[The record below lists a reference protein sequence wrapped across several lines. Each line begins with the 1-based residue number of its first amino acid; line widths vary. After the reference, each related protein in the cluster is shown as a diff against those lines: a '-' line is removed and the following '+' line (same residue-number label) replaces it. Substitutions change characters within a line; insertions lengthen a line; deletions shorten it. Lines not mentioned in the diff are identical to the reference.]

1 MKIVIDLQ
9 ACQTA
14 SRFRGMGR
22 YSLALA
28 QAMARKPRGHELWLA
43 LSGALPEAIDH
54 IRESFAGLIP
64 KEHIVSFA
72 VPGPVAGN
80 ILPPSHRVRVAELTR
95 EVFLAD
101 LKPDFIH
108 VSSMFEGWVDD
119 AVTSL
124 GRLPFSIP
132 SAVTFYDL
140 IPLRHPETY
149 LHDPAMRAWY
159 QRKIAS
165 LRRADLLLAIS
176 AHAKSEAVAELG
188 IQEDAVVNI
197 SAAAEPCF
205 KRLALSPE
213 SERLIRA
220 RYQVAKPFVMY
231 AGGFDARKNIDSLL
245 TAFSRLDQQTIAS
258 HQLLIV
264 GKSGADSQ
272 AHLTRLARQCGLAE
286 DKVIFT
292 GYVDDLDL
300 VALYNLCALFVLPSL
315 HEGFGLPA
323 LEAMAC
329 GAAVIGA
336 DRTSIPEV
344 LGLREAL
351 FDPFQVPAITAKLS
365 EALNDPDLRQRL
377 REHGG
382 RQAGEFSWER
392 SAQSALAAMEAVFE
406 KRQPLSGRS
415 QNDLP
420 AAKKRQP
427 LAYVSP
433 LPPAK
438 TGIADYSAELL
449 PALAEFYAIT
459 LIDEDPEAVLP
470 ELRKLYPVRSADWFA
485 DHAADFPRILYQFG
499 NSPFH
504 KRMFALLARHPGTVV
519 LHDFFLSSVVHWM
532 ESAGHYGDFFSKAL
546 FAGHGYAALAEEST
560 CTPQAAVLKYPCN
573 YEVLTEAAGVIVHS
587 GHARDLTAC
596 WYGQAALDE
605 MRVIPQV
612 REIPQALSREQAR
625 ARLGLAD
632 DLFLLCSFG
641 QLAPVKLNHRLI
653 EAWLGSCL
661 GADPKC
667 RLLFVGQHADPDYS
681 RIIERAMANQAAPGN
696 IAITGF
702 VTPELFRDYLA
713 AADAAV
719 QLRSGSRGETSRA
732 VLDCLAHGLPLII
745 NAHGA
750 MAEWPE
756 DILIKLA
763 DDFAPRALSEA
774 LDRLAADAFLRR
786 TLSQKA
792 VAHVRAQHDP
802 KLVAAAFFA
811 AIEDFA
817 ATSRRAHYR
826 ALLPAL
832 ARELEADP
840 ESCPDLPA
848 TTAACLAHNRRDGMP
863 RQLLV
868 DVSNLVREDLRTGIE
883 RVTRAILLQL
893 LCNPPQGFRIEPVF
907 ADNGQYRYAH
917 RFSRQLLGISA
928 PVPVDLP
935 IDFRQGDLFLGL
947 DLAIEKIIANERGLT
962 RMQDLGVELFFVV
975 YDLLPVSL
983 PGCFPDFVG
992 RIFPQ
997 WLSAVAHLSTGLL
1010 CISRSVADE
1019 LAEWLGQHPIPG
1031 RQPPA
1036 VGFFHLGADLE
1047 KSQPSDGLPPEAGAV
1062 LRRIKALPTLL
1073 MVGTIEPRKGHRQA
1087 LAACEQLWAE
1097 GLEVNLVMV
1106 GKMGWMMEDL
1116 AETLAAHPELNRRL
1130 FWLSGISDEYLAR
1143 LYAASAALLAASEG
1157 EGFGLPLIEAARHHL
1172 PILARDLPVF
1182 REVAG
1187 EFATYFA
1194 GNSAA
1199 ALALA
1204 IKNWLAGYQAGS
1216 YRKSDEMEW
1225 LKWEESAAQLV
1236 AALLAMKRTPPL
1248 GAFCSKAQTFK

>member
-43 LSGALPEAIDH
+43 LTGSLPEAIDH

-72 VPGPVAGN
+72 VPGPVAGC

-95 EVFLAD
+95 ETFLAD

-124 GRLPFSIP
+124 GHLPFSIP

-149 LHDPAMRAWY
+149 LQDPAMRAWY
-159 QRKIAS
+159 QRKIAF
-165 LRRADLLLAIS
+165 LHRADLLLAIS
-176 AHAKSEAVAELG
+176 AHAKSEAVAGLG
-188 IQEDAVVNI
+188 VQEEAVVNI

-205 KRLALSPE
+205 KRLSLSPE
-213 SERLIRA
+213 RERLIRA

-245 TAFSRLDQQTIAS
+245 AAFSSLDQQTIAS

-264 GKSGADSQ
+264 GKIAADHQ
-272 AHLTRLARQCGLAE
+272 THLTRLARQCGLAE

-300 VALYNLCALFVLPSL
+300 VSLYNLCALFALPSL

-336 DRTSIPEV
+336 DRTGIPEV

-351 FDPFQVPAITAKLS
+351 FDPTQVPAITAKLS
-365 EALNDPDLRQRL
+365 EALNDQDLRQRL

-382 RQAGEFSWER
+382 RQAGKFSWER
-392 SAQSALAAMEAVFE
+392 SAHLALAAMEEAWQ
-406 KRQPLSGRS
+406 RQGAK
-415 QNDLP
+415 
-420 AAKKRQP
+420 AAQLRHTVGACPP

-433 LPPAK
+433 FPPARS
-438 TGIADYSAELL
+438 GIADYSAELL
-449 PALAEFYAIT
+449 PALAEHYDIT
-459 LIDEDPEAVLP
+459 LIAEEPEAIVP
-470 ELRKLYPVRSADWFA
+470 RLRELYPVRSTAWFA
-485 DHAADFPRILYQFG
+485 EHGATFARILYQFG

-504 KRMFALLARHPGTVV
+504 QEMFALLARYPGTVV

-532 ESAGHYGDFFSKAL
+532 ESAGHYGDFFRKAL
-546 FAGHGYAALAEEST
+546 FAGRGYAALADLARSGAEAGIR
-560 CTPQAAVLKYPCN
+560 QYPCN
-573 YEVLTEAAGVIVHS
+573 YEVLANAAGVIVHS
-587 GHARDLTAC
+587 EHARELVVS
-596 WYGQAALDE
+596 WYGEAASEE
-605 MRVIPQV
+605 MRVIPHLRQM
-612 REIPQALSREQAR
+612 PQAHAR
-625 ARLGLAD
+625 AEARSRLGLTGHD
-632 DLFLLCSFG
+632 FLLCSFG
-641 QLAPVKLNHRLI
+641 HLAPVKLNHRLI
-653 EAWLGSCL
+653 EAWLGSSL
-661 GADPKC
+661 GVNPQC
-667 RLLFVGQHADPDYS
+667 RLVFVGQYADPDYHQGLDRLIAS
-681 RIIERAMANQAAPGN
+681 QAAPGN
-696 IAITGF
+696 ITVTGF
-702 VTPELFRDYLA
+702 ASQELFADYLI
-713 AADAAV
+713 AADGAV
-719 QLRSGSRGETSRA
+719 QLRAGSRGETSGA
-732 VLDCLAHGLPLII
+732 VLDCLAHCLPLII

-750 MAEWPE
+750 MAEWPD
-756 DILIKLA
+756 DILLKLD
-763 DDFAPRALSEA
+763 DDFTTPDLRGALE
-774 LDRLAADAFLRR
+774 RLAADAALRR
-786 TLSQKA
+786 RLGQKG
-792 VAHVRAQHDP
+792 VDHVRAKHDP
-802 KLVAAAFFA
+802 RLVAAAFFA

-832 ARELEADP
+832 AKELEANP
-840 ESCPDLPA
+840 ASCPDLPA
-848 TTAACLAHNRRDGMP
+848 TTAVCLAHNLRDGMP

-893 LCNPPQGFRIEPVF
+893 LLNPPPGFRIEPVY
-907 ADNGQYRYAH
+907 ADNGQYRYAR
-917 RFSRQLLGISA
+917 RFSQQLLGISA
-928 PVPVDLP
+928 PFLVDLP

-947 DLAIEKIIANERGLT
+947 DLAIEKIIANEPCLT
-962 RMQDLGVELFFVV
+962 RMKHLGVSLFFVV
-975 YDLLPVSL
+975 YDLLPVSR
-983 PGCFPDFVG
+983 PHFFPDFMA
-992 RIFPQ
+992 RLFPE
-997 WLSAVAHLSTGLL
+997 WLAVVSGLSEGLL
-1010 CISRSVADE
+1010 CISRSVAVE
-1019 LAEWLGQHPIPG
+1019 LKDWLGQHPIQG
-1031 RQPPA
+1031 RLPE

-1047 KSQPSDGLPPEAGAV
+1047 KSLPSGGLPPEAEAV

-1087 LAACEQLWAE
+1087 LAACEQLWAQ
-1097 GLEVNLVMV
+1097 GVEVNLAMV

-1116 AETLAAHPELNRRL
+1116 ARALGRHPELDRHL
-1130 FWLSGISDEYLAR
+1130 FRFDGISDEYLAR
-1143 LYAASAALLAASEG
+1143 LYEDSAVLLAASEG
-1157 EGFGLPLIEAARHHL
+1157 EGFGLPLIEAARNKL

-1187 EFATYFA
+1187 EFATYFQ
-1194 GNSAA
+1194 GNDAA
-1199 ALALA
+1199 ALAMA
-1204 IKNWLAGYQAGS
+1204 IRNWLKEYAAGAH
-1216 YRKSDEMEW
+1216 RRPDALPW
-1225 LKWEESAAQLV
+1225 LTWNESAAQ
-1236 AALLAMKRTPPL
+1236 ML
-1248 GAFCSKAQTFK
+1248 GALFAVQRKF